1 MNKTL
6 SFIFARL
13 REPSTLAALSGLA
26 VLAGLPP
33 GTVDATAT
41 AVAGV
46 VGLVAAVVPE
56 GK

>member
-1 MNKTL
+1 MLKFL
-6 SFIFARL
+6 FARL

-33 GTVDATAT
+33 GTVDATAA

-56 GK
+56 ATRG